1 MDGVLGSGTGGQS
14 DGTKDG
20 EGGRGGGSG
29 GEGDGDPI
37 STTQWLARR
46 HGVQGR
52 RIMYDG
58 RSTNFQPS
66 VRMKMQSDC

>member
-1 MDGVLGSGTGGQS
+1 MDGVLGSGTGGQI

-20 EGGRGGGSG
+20 KGGSG
-29 GEGDGDPI
+29 GGGDGDPI

-46 HGVQGR
+46 HGVKGR

-58 RSTNFQPS
+58 RSPNFQPS
-66 VRMKMQSDC
+66 VRKSSEDAE